1 MSVSTDVNMK
11 LYCFVQVMVRTYVR
25 KTTRGAGVNWSHGNL
40 LLAIDA
46 VRNKS
51 SSTNQAAVN
60 FGIPEPTLR
69 RYLQKSTDQYPVSN
83 GRFRPVFPENMEKAL
98 AEYIMEVS
106 GRFYG
111 MTTVQLRQLAFDF
124 AERNQLQHNFDR
136 SARAAGTDWLA
147 GFLKRN
153 QEISLRMPEMMSLAR
168 IQGFNPKQV
177 ENFFILLAELYQK
190 HNFAPS
196 RIFNVDETGVPTVP
210 TKIPKILSAKGVK
223 RVAKVV
229 SAERGKTI
237 TLVCSMNATGNFIPP
252 AFIFPRVRMCREF
265 LDCAPLESLGLAQK
279 SGWMNQELFP
289 EYLLHFVK
297 HTKPSPEDPVLL
309 ILDNHTS
316 HLSLAAIE
324 YCRKHS
330 IVMLTLPPHGSHMMQ
345 PLDVTFFGPFKT
357 FYSQACDN
365 WVVNHPGRPITER
378 QIGGLVK
385 EAFERAAT
393 AGNARRGFEQTGIW
407 PFNPLTFNASDFAPS
422 LTSDRPLDVQQSS
435 SVPASVNSNQ
445 VNMQAGQTSSA
456 PSDCPASLQQLNQSS
471 LAQISEQAVLQE
483 EVPTPVTVSAA
494 SDFAP
499 SVTSDRL
506 LDAQQS
512 SSVPASVNS
521 NQVNMQPGQTSSAP
535 SDCTASSQQL
545 NQSSLAQISEQAVLQ
560 EEVPTPVT
568 VSAAETKEN
577 KLQQL
582 NQSCASSDVMPEE
595 RSLDEEVC
603 SQAILPDVTND
614 TNPQHR
620 DQPSHMITEQCS
632 LSPVAKPRD
641 KSTLI
646 ITPQA
651 IRPYPVDSRV
661 HNPDQSGQKRKRRRA
676 VIATSSPYKSEV
688 EMTDKAKKKKLA
700 TSRARGQQLNK
711 TGAARRLCQPDTGRV
726 NKTTLKSGKRS
737 QSSIAK
743 KPKLAVNE
751 DKTPCGYC
759 NYVYGDSDDPLL
771 DEDWFACAKCNGWC
785 HESCG
790 TCVKRQFHCY
800 CCTSSK

>member
-1 MSVSTDVNMK
+1 VSVSTDVNMK

-445 VNMQAGQTSSA
+445 VNMQPGQTSSA
-456 PSDCPASLQQLNQSS
+456 PSDCP
-471 LAQISEQAVLQE
+471 
-483 EVPTPVTVSAA
+483 
-494 SDFAP
+494 
-499 SVTSDRL
+499 
-506 LDAQQS
+506 
-512 SSVPASVNS
+512 
-521 NQVNMQPGQTSSAP
+521 
-535 SDCTASSQQL
+535 ASSQQL

>member
-1 MSVSTDVNMK
+1 
-11 LYCFVQVMVRTYVR
+11 MVRTYVR
-25 KTTRGAGVNWSHGNL
+25 KTTRGAGGNWSHENL
-40 LLAIDA
+40 LLAVEA

-60 FGIPEPTLR
+60 FGIPEATLR
-69 RYLQKSTDQYPVSN
+69 RYLHKSTDQYPLSN

-111 MTTVQLRQLAFDF
+111 MTTVQLRQLAFEF
-124 AERNQLQHNFDR
+124 AERNQLNHNFDR

-168 IQGFNPKQV
+168 MQGFNPVQV

-210 TKIPKILSAKGVK
+210 TKIPKILSAKGAK

-252 AFIFPRVRMCREF
+252 AFIFPRVRMCRDF
-265 LDCAPLESLGLAQK
+265 LDSAPLESLGLAQK
-279 SGWMNQELFP
+279 SGWMTQELFP
-289 EYLLHFVK
+289 EYLNHFVK

-357 FYSQACDN
+357 YYSQACDS

-393 AGNARRGFEQTGIW
+393 AGNARRGFEQTVIW
-407 PFNPLTFNASDFAPS
+407 PLNPQTFSASDFAPS
-422 LTSDRPLDVQQSS
+422 LTSDRPPDAQPSS
-435 SVPASVNSNQ
+435 SVPS
-445 VNMQAGQTSSA
+445 
-456 PSDCPASLQQLNQSS
+456 
-471 LAQISEQAVLQE
+471 
-483 EVPTPVTVSAA
+483 
-494 SDFAP
+494 
-499 SVTSDRL
+499 
-506 LDAQQS
+506 
-512 SSVPASVNS
+512 SVNS
-521 NQVNMQPGQTSSAP
+521 NQVNMQPGQTLSSP
-535 SDCTASSQQL
+535 PDCPATSQQL
-545 NQSSLAQISEQAVLQ
+545 NQSSLLPAQISEQAVLQ
-560 EEVPTPVT
+560 EEEPNPVT
-568 VSAAETKEN
+568 VSPAETNEN
-577 KLQQL
+577 NFQQL
-582 NQSCASSDVMPEE
+582 NQSCGVSPNVMPEE
-595 RSLDEEVC
+595 SLPDEEVY
-603 SQAILPDVTND
+603 SQAVLPDATND
-614 TNPQHR
+614 NNPQHK
-620 DQPSHMITEQCS
+620 DQSSHMMTEQRS
-632 LSPVAKPRD
+632 LSPSAKPQDRP

-646 ITPQA
+646 VTPQA

-661 HNPDQSGQKRKRRRA
+661 LNPDQSGQKRKRRRA

-688 EMTDKAKKKKLA
+688 EMADKAQKKKLA
-700 TSRARGQQLNK
+700 ASRARGQQLNK
-711 TGAARRLCQPDTGRV
+711 TGAVRRLCQPNTGRV
-726 NKTTLKSGKRS
+726 NKTTSKSVKRG

-743 KPKLAVNE
+743 NPKLAVNE
-751 DKTPCGYC
+751 DQTPCGYC
-759 NYVYGDSDDPLL
+759 HYVYGDSDDPLL
-771 DEDWFACAKCNGWC
+771 DEDWFSCAKCNSWC

-800 CCTSSK
+800 CCTSAK